1 MSESKKA
8 LAAKANKLRRT
19 LAELDAKADD
29 CRIRLAQIEAR
40 LDNREAP
47 LSGLDQLWKLAPDK
61 ARERSSK
68 HLCRVAWN
76 KVPAADRP
84 PVKTLLD
91 AMAKWVR
98 CDEWRKEGGQ
108 YVPALDRWIKEQ
120 RWEDAPAIKDAPS
133 RARHLPKPAPKNNPA
148 EAVTDPAM
156 IASLLSLK
164 PQAPPRMN
172 S

>member
-1 MSESKKA
+1 MSESRKS
-8 LAAKANKLRRT
+8 LASQLNKQRR
-19 LAELDAKADD
+19 LHAEHQAKADD
-29 CRIRLAQIEAR
+29 CAIRISQIEAK
-40 LDNREAP
+40 LENRPIP

-76 KVPAADRP
+76 KVPHADRP

-91 AMAKWVR
+91 AMARWVR
-98 CDEWRKEGGQ
+98 CDEWRKDGGQ
-108 YVPALDRWIKEQ
+108 FVPALDRWIKEQ

-133 RARHLPKPAPKNNPA
+133 RARHLIKPIAPTSPEEAASPA
-148 EAVTDPAM
+148 DITEIFSA
-156 IASLLSLK
+156 LK
-164 PQAPPRMN
+164 PKRMN

>member
-8 LAAKANKLRRT
+8 LATKANKLRRT

-68 HLCRVAWN
+68 HLCRLAWN

-84 PVKTLLD
+84 PVQTLLD
-91 AMAKWVR
+91 AMAKWLR
-98 CDEWRKEGGQ
+98 CDEWRKDGGQ
-108 YVPALDRWIKEQ
+108 FVPAVDRWIREQ

-133 RARHLPKPAPKNNPA
+133 RSRHLPKPVPQN
-148 EAVTDPAM
+148 DPAQAASQEE
-156 IASLLSLK
+156 IAEILGALK
-164 PQAPPRMN
+164 PRRMN